1 MLTVRRRDFIAAAG
15 STAVAWP
22 LAARAQQ
29 AERTRRI
36 GVLLPASPDDPDYQT
51 RVSALAQGL
60 ALLGWNIGRN
70 IRIDIRWARGDPKQ
84 LRRDAEELVALRP
97 DVLLASSSLA
107 VAALQQATR
116 TVPIV
121 FGAVVDPVGA
131 GFVASLSHPGGNTTG
146 FTNFEYSL
154 SAKWLELLKEISPS
168 MTGVAVFRD
177 EASPAEV
184 GMLSAMESASTSL
197 GVQLT
202 PVAMR
207 DTKEIERAIGVF
219 AQRANGGLIILGS
232 ALASVHRDLIIKLA
246 SQHRLPAAFSDRLFV
261 DAGGLISYGPDR
273 ADQFRRAA
281 VYVDRILKGEKPAD
295 LPVQAPT
302 NYELV
307 INLKAAKAIGLTVPP
322 TLLARADEVIE

>member
-1 MLTVRRRDFIAAAG
+1 MLSVRRRDFVALLGGAAVG
-15 STAVAWP
+15 WSRG
-22 LAARAQQ
+22 ARAEQG
-29 AERTRRI
+29 ERIRRI

-51 RVSALAQGL
+51 RVNALAQGL
-60 ALLGWNIGRN
+60 EPLGWKVGRN
-70 IRIDIRWARGDPKQ
+70 IRMDIRWARGDPEL
-84 LRRDAEELVALRP
+84 LRRYAEELVALGP

-121 FGAVVDPVGA
+121 FGAVVDPIGA
-131 GFVASLSHPGGNTTG
+131 GFVASLSHPSGNTTG

-154 SAKWLELLKEISPS
+154 SGKWLELLKEISPS
-168 MTGVAVFRD
+168 ITGIAVFRD
-177 EASPAEV
+177 EASPAEI
-184 GMLSAMESASTSL
+184 GMLSAMRPASTLL

-207 DTKEIERAIGVF
+207 DTKEIESTIGVF
-219 AQRANGGLIILGS
+219 AQQANGGLIVLGS
-232 ALASVHRDLIIKLA
+232 ALASVHRDLIINLA
-246 SQHRLPAAFSDRLFV
+246 NQYRLPAAFSDRLFV

-281 VYVDRILKGEKPAD
+281 VYVDRIIKGEKPAD

-307 INLKAAKAIGLTVPP
+307 INLRAAKAIGLTVPP
-322 TLLARADEVIE
+322 SLLARADEVIE

>member
-1 MLTVRRRDFIAAAG
+1 MSGMRRREFVSLFGGAAAL
-15 STAVAWP
+15 WP

-29 AERTRRI
+29 PERMRRI

-70 IRIDIRWARGDPKQ
+70 IRIDIRWAKGDPEQ
-84 LRRDAEELVALRP
+84 FRRDAEELVALRP

-154 SAKWLELLKEISPS
+154 SGKWLELLKEISPS
-168 MTGVAVFRD
+168 MTALQFFGTKHPLPRL
-177 EASPAEV
+177 ECCRPCNRRR
-184 GMLSAMESASTSL
+184 LRLESNLRQWQCVIPKRS
-197 GVQLT
+197 
-202 PVAMR
+202 
-207 DTKEIERAIGVF
+207 RA
-219 AQRANGGLIILGS
+219 L
-232 ALASVHRDLIIKLA
+232 
-246 SQHRLPAAFSDRLFV
+246 
-261 DAGGLISYGPDR
+261 
-273 ADQFRRAA
+273 
-281 VYVDRILKGEKPAD
+281 
-295 LPVQAPT
+295 
-302 NYELV
+302 
-307 INLKAAKAIGLTVPP
+307 
-322 TLLARADEVIE
+322 

>member
-1 MLTVRRRDFIAAAG
+1 MNRREFITLLGGTAAAWPIAA
-15 STAVAWP
+15 W
-22 LAARAQQ
+22 AQQ
-29 AERTRRI
+29 PERMRRI

-60 ALLGWNIGRN
+60 APLGWKIGRN
-70 IRIDIRWARGDPKQ
+70 IRIDIRWARGDPEQ
-84 LRRDAEELVALRP
+84 LRRDAEELVALWP

-154 SAKWLELLKEISPS
+154 SGKWLELLKEISPS

-184 GMLSAMESASTSL
+184 GMLSAMQSASTSL

-207 DTKEIERAIGVF
+207 ATKEIESAIGVF

-246 SQHRLPAAFSDRLFV
+246 SEHRLPAAFSDRLFV

>member
-1 MLTVRRRDFIAAAG
+1 MPGLRRRDFVSLFG
-15 STAVAWP
+15 GAVAAWP

-29 AERTRRI
+29 SERMRRI
-36 GVLLPASPDDPDYQT
+36 GVLLPASSDDPDYQT

-70 IRIDIRWARGDPKQ
+70 IRIDIRWAKGDPEQ
-84 LRRDAEELVALRP
+84 FRRDAEELVALRP

-116 TVPIV
+116 AVPIV

-154 SAKWLELLKEISPS
+154 SGKWLELLKEILPS
-168 MTGVAVFRD
+168 MTDVAVFRD

-184 GMLSAMESASTSL
+184 GMLSAMQSASTSL
-197 GVQLT
+197 GVRLT

-207 DTKEIERAIGVF
+207 DTKEIESAIEVF
-219 AQRANGGLIILGS
+219 AKRANGGLIILGS

>member
-1 MLTVRRRDFIAAAG
+1 MKRREVMTLLGGAAA
-15 STAVAWP
+15 AWP
-22 LAARAQQ
+22 LAVRAQQ
-29 AERTRRI
+29 SERVR
-36 GVLLPASPDDPDYQT
+36 GLGLLLPASPDDPDYQT
-51 RVSALAQGL
+51 RVNALAQGL
-60 ALLGWNIGRN
+60 ALLGWDIGRN
-70 IRIDIRWARGDPKQ
+70 IRIDIRWARGDPEQ
-84 LRRDAEELVALRP
+84 LRRYAEELVALRP
-97 DVLLASSSLA
+97 DILLASSSLA

-121 FGAVVDPVGA
+121 FGAVVDPIGA

-154 SAKWLELLKEISPS
+154 SGKWLELLKEISPS
-168 MTGVAVFRD
+168 TTGIAVFRD
-177 EASPAEV
+177 EASPAEI
-184 GMLSAMESASTSL
+184 GMLSAMQPASTLL

-207 DTKEIERAIGVF
+207 DTKEIESAIGVF
-219 AQRANGGLIILGS
+219 AQQANGGLVVLGS

-246 SQHRLPAAFSDRLFV
+246 NQHRLPAAFSDRLFV

-281 VYVDRILKGEKPAD
+281 VYVDRIIKGEKPAD

-302 NYELV
+302 KYELV

-322 TLLARADEVIE
+322 TLLARAEEVIE